1 MGTITARHPGKH
13 YRPNRARERK
23 DWMGAGINRPLSGKE
38 GIVPHRECLAAMKQA
53 EYKGYI
59 NIEYEGNKYPPD
71 AATRRAAKYLR
82 TLMGT

>member
-1 MGTITARHPGKH
+1 
-13 YRPNRARERK
+13 
-23 DWMGAGINRPLSGKE
+23 
-38 GIVPHRECLAAMKQA
+38 VPHKACLAAMKKA
-53 EYKGYI
+53 GYKGYI